1 MDSLFALLTLACLGA
16 CVRGVA
22 VPAWSWDHVNT
33 YMHCANR
40 TGRLW
45 NEAAVAAMSE
55 SSFVVFE
62 KNHGLFGEPK
72 YTGAEGKISDACG
85 QVDVPC
91 LMYTESD
98 LARTYYDL
106 GVRLDAAPGAELACA
121 GGGSLANS
129 SWSEKANPLNA
140 SEAPSG
146 VFHVYDF
153 TNASTRARW
162 VDRVATLVAS
172 GKIDG
177 AFIDGN
183 RNGWGSTATACAA
196 EATREAWSRGL
207 NESTAALRERVGA
220 EATLVSNYPT
230 ADALKYATGGMI
242 ERFTPNQGIDTLQAL
257 AAEGALVAVHAQYA
271 TEPHLSKHLAAF
283 LVGMGNRS
291 YFGAGQG
298 L

>member
-183 RNGWGSTATACAA
+183 RNGWGSTRRPAPPRRRARPGRAGSTLRRPRSASGSAPRRRSSPI
-196 EATREAWSRGL
+196 TRRPTRSFTRRG
-207 NESTAALRERVGA
+207 A
-220 EATLVSNYPT
+220 
-230 ADALKYATGGMI
+230 
-242 ERFTPNQGIDTLQAL
+242 
-257 AAEGALVAVHAQYA
+257 
-271 TEPHLSKHLAAF
+271 
-283 LVGMGNRS
+283 
-291 YFGAGQG
+291 
-298 L
+298 